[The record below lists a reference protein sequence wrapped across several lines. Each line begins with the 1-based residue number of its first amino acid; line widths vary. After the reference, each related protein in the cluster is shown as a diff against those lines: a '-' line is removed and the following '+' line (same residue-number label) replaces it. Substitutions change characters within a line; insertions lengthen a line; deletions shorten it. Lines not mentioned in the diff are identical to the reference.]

1 MSPLS
6 MYCTS
11 TEDLK
16 NKTIQWREPTSW
28 DLEQDKSTGQ
38 FEYLLEY
45 SVFQA
50 NENKKNMIFSLLG
63 QPDSSKISPF
73 FLAVTYVNV
82 LTFQQ

>member
-1 MSPLS
+1 MS
-6 MYCTS
+6 YS

-16 NKTIQWREPTSW
+16 NKTIQWPEPTSW

-50 NENKKNMIFSLLG
+50 NEKKIIMIFSLLG
-63 QPDSSKISPF
+63 QPDLSKISPF

>member
-1 MSPLS
+1 MSSFS
-6 MYCTS
+6 MYCS

-16 NKTIQWREPTSW
+16 NKTIQWSEPTSW